1 MSLLHVF
8 DHGRTADEQCRTI
21 RVVASPALEAL
32 DTISAMSYALQPLSP
47 ILPASPT
54 RQTRP
59 GLKLSLFKL
68 HSYIKEEEFS
78 HEFMLKG
85 GMQLLVKLLSVTDEN
100 YQAEDASGV
109 QEDNKI
115 SRVDQAVSPL
125 TGNMLAVSRVSL
137 LCPDLADHRI

>member
-1 MSLLHVF
+1 VSLLPVF
-8 DHGRTADEQCRTI
+8 DHGRTADEHCRTI

-54 RQTRP
+54 RQNQP

-85 GMQLLVKLLSVTDEN
+85 GMQLLVKLLSVTDESC
-100 YQAEDASGV
+100 QAEDASGV
-109 QEDNKI
+109 QQDNKT

-125 TGNMLAVSRVSL
+125 TGNMLAVSRGSL
-137 LCPDLADHRI
+137 LRSD